1 MVPRLLPVVLA
12 LLILS
17 SLAWAQAPAG
27 PTDLTVRV
35 SLMDDRPAP
44 SQLRVQLLTS
54 SELSVTESF
63 TDETG
68 MAHVSARPGNYRIRV
83 SGPQIEETVTSVFT
97 ISPRELTRTEFVRVR
112 KLPSNDDPAE
122 ASSGLVALSQMNIPA
137 KALKEYEKAGKALQA
152 GNWAEARVRLEGAI
166 SMFPQFA
173 AAWNDLGVV
182 HMNMGDREAARTAF
196 QKSLEFHP
204 NYARACRNLAL
215 LLFSE
220 GGTDEATTLVEKA
233 LASDPLDPQALTLM
247 AQLQLLAGKTDEA
260 LANARKVHSAPHQ
273 GQAVVHYIA
282 ARVLE
287 MRNQHEQAAAEYRL
301 FLQEAPNSA
310 SADKARAALDKLAA
324 KAN

>member
-1 MVPRLLPVVLA
+1 
-12 LLILS
+12 
-17 SLAWAQAPAG
+17 
-27 PTDLTVRV
+27 
-35 SLMDDRPAP
+35 MDDRPAP
-44 SQLRVQLLTS
+44 GQLRVQLMTS
-54 SELSVTESF
+54 SELSVNESF

-68 MAHVSARPGNYRIRV
+68 TVQFSVRPGNYRIRV
-83 SGPQIEETVTSVFT
+83 TGPQIEETVTSVFT
-97 ISPRELTRTEFVRVR
+97 ISRLDPSRTEFVRVR
-112 KLPSNDDPAE
+112 KLPSKDDPQE

-137 KALKEYEKAGKALQA
+137 KALKEYEKAGKAIQA
-152 GNWAEARVRLEGAI
+152 GNWAEARVRLEAAI
-166 SMFPQFA
+166 SVFPQFA

-182 HMNMGDREAARTAF
+182 HMNLGDHEAARTAF
-196 QKSLEFHP
+196 QKSLEFNP

-220 GGTDEATTLVEKA
+220 GGNEEATTLVEKA
-233 LASDPLDPQALTLM
+233 LVSDPLDPQALTLM

-260 LANARKVHSAPHQ
+260 LANARKVHSAPHE

-282 ARVLE
+282 ARALE